1 VNHADTV
8 HIDKWLECTKN
19 V

>member
-8 HIDKWLECTKN
+8 HIDKWIECTKN